1 MARQQAKARFRP
13 VGDGSKH
20 TSEDTFLREEMQL
33 AFRNRGIPLEALRYP
48 LTPTGM
54 HFLLT
59 HFDVPEVMEESWLL
73 NLGGL
78 VSNPLTLT
86 LAEIKSRPS
95 RTVPVTLECAG
106 NGRALLQPRYISQPW
121 LTEAVSTSEWT
132 GTPLKGILDEAG
144 VSDKAVDIL
153 FTGLD
158 QGVQSDIVHYYQ
170 RSLNLAEAT
179 RDEVLLAYAMN
190 GEDLQPQHG
199 YPLRLIVP
207 GWYGMTSVKWLDRI
221 EAVGEPFQGPQ
232 MDFYRYTQGPDDPGE
247 PVNLIRV
254 RALMSPPG
262 IPDFL
267 TRVRLVQA
275 GPVTLKGR
283 AWAGRLG
290 ISRVEVSQDD
300 GESWIQAQLE
310 QPISPHA
317 WRGWSLLWEAK
328 PGAYALLVRATDSQG
343 NTQPVSQPW
352 NSQGVGNNT
361 VQRVEVVVE

>member
-13 VGDGSKH
+13 VGEGSKH

-73 NLGGL
+73 NVGGL

-300 GESWIQAQLE
+300 GESWFQAQLE

-328 PGAYALLVRATDSQG
+328 PGAYALLVRATDS
-343 NTQPVSQPW
+343 
-352 NSQGVGNNT
+352 
-361 VQRVEVVVE
+361 